1 MEGKP
6 IKMAKKILDSF
17 MSSLFEYDS
26 YACKFEKDIEN
37 VTPGQPPR
45 TTLKL
50 IAQQDQPIHFSY
62 APQKGLNLSGSAGG
76 VLVENILGK
85 LLAIPDGDIDAHIAF
100 FTDYG
105 FLYPVSQTDYEA
117 VEANVLMELVNRIK
131 ATVMLMNS
139 IAAKKNYKNILI
151 GTTYLLY
158 SEPIT
163 ICLSTGEYDTCVHEF
178 TRLVHSYSQFPD
190 MSRNQEVFNTKKFS
204 VPDTLFPPSY
214 QVDIEYFNQVRSS
227 TDAGNMRL
235 FKNLFAMYTG
245 LTGTSEELRT
255 IIDFFFHYQKEVGV
269 FSDIGYRKI
278 HYFNGKQSDNF
289 TEEMKAAL
297 LKIANIVLSA
307 EINYNIAGVHP
318 RYSTL
323 DLKPAWELDNLIQA
337 LYFSIFYMKPGVEI
351 YKRCKN
357 PTCKRDV
364 YFLVNATATNKEYC
378 CPKCANAAAQ
388 RRSRERK
395 LSQQ

>member
-1 MEGKP
+1 
-6 IKMAKKILDSF
+6 

-26 YACKFEKDIEN
+26 YACNFEKDIEN
-37 VTPGQPPR
+37 VAPGQPPR

-50 IAQQDQPIHFSY
+50 IAQQNQPIHFSY

-76 VLVENILGK
+76 ALVENILGK
-85 LLAIPDGDIDAHIAF
+85 LLAIPDGDIDAYIAF

-117 VEANVLMELVNRIK
+117 VDANVLIELVNRIK

-139 IAAKKNYKNILI
+139 IAAKKNYTNILI

-158 SEPIT
+158 SEPIA
-163 ICLSTGEYDTCVHEF
+163 IHLSTGEYSTCVHEF
-178 TRLVHSYSQFPD
+178 TSLVHRYSQFPN
-190 MSRNQEVFNTKKFS
+190 MSRNQEVFDTKKFS
-204 VPDTLFPPSY
+204 VADTLFPPFY
-214 QVDIEYFNQVRSS
+214 QVDIEYFNQLRGS
-227 TDAGNMRL
+227 TEAGNMRL

-245 LTGTSEELRT
+245 LTDAREELRT
-255 IIDFFFHYQKEVGV
+255 VIDFFFHYQKEVGV

-278 HYFNGKQSDNF
+278 RYLNGKQPDNF
-289 TEEMKAAL
+289 TDEMKAAL
-297 LKIANIVLSA
+297 LKIANIVLSE

>member
-1 MEGKP
+1 
-6 IKMAKKILDSF
+6 MAKKFFDGF

-26 YACKFEKDIEN
+26 YACNFEKDIEN
-37 VTPGQPPR
+37 VAPGQPPR

-50 IAQQDQPIHFSY
+50 IAQQNQPIHFSY

-76 VLVENILGK
+76 ALVENILGK
-85 LLAIPDGDIDAHIAF
+85 LLAIPDGDIDAYIAF

-117 VEANVLMELVNRIK
+117 VDANVLMELVNRIR

-139 IAAKKNYKNILI
+139 IAAKKNYTNILI

-158 SEPIT
+158 SEPIA
-163 ICLSTGEYDTCVHEF
+163 IHLSTGEYSTCVHEF
-178 TRLVHSYSQFPD
+178 TSLVHRYSQFPN
-190 MSRNQEVFNTKKFS
+190 MSRNQEVFDTKKFS
-204 VPDTLFPPSY
+204 VADTLFPPFY
-214 QVDIEYFNQVRSS
+214 QVDIEYFNQLRGS
-227 TDAGNMRL
+227 TEAGNMRL

-245 LTGTSEELRT
+245 LTDAREELRT
-255 IIDFFFHYQKEVGV
+255 VIDFFFHYQKEVGV

-278 HYFNGKQSDNF
+278 RYLNGKQPDNF
-289 TEEMKAAL
+289 TDEMKAAL
-297 LKIANIVLSA
+297 LKIANIVLSE

>member
-1 MEGKP
+1 
-6 IKMAKKILDSF
+6 

-26 YACKFEKDIEN
+26 YACNFEKDIEN
-37 VTPGQPPR
+37 VAPGQPPR

-50 IAQQDQPIHFSY
+50 IAQQNQPIHFSY

-76 VLVENILGK
+76 ALVENILGK
-85 LLAIPDGDIDAHIAF
+85 LLAIPDGDIDAYIAF

-117 VEANVLMELVNRIK
+117 VDANVLMELVNRIK

-139 IAAKKNYKNILI
+139 IAAKKNYTNILI

-158 SEPIT
+158 SEPIA
-163 ICLSTGEYDTCVHEF
+163 IHLSTGEYSTCVHEF
-178 TRLVHSYSQFPD
+178 TSLVHRYSQFPN
-190 MSRNQEVFNTKKFS
+190 MSRNQEVFDTKKFS
-204 VPDTLFPPSY
+204 VADTLFPPFY
-214 QVDIEYFNQVRSS
+214 QVDIEYFNQLRGS
-227 TDAGNMRL
+227 TEAGNMRL

-245 LTGTSEELRT
+245 LTDAREELRT
-255 IIDFFFHYQKEVGV
+255 VIDFFFHYQKEVGV

-278 HYFNGKQSDNF
+278 RYLNGKQPDNF
-289 TEEMKAAL
+289 TDEMKAAL
-297 LKIANIVLSA
+297 LKIANIVLSE

>member
-1 MEGKP
+1 
-6 IKMAKKILDSF
+6 MAKKIFDSF

-26 YACKFEKDIEN
+26 YTCKFEKDIEN
-37 VTPGQPPR
+37 VAPGQPPR

-50 IAQQDQPIHFSY
+50 TARQDQPIHFSY

-76 VLVENILGK
+76 VLAENILGK
-85 LLAIPDGDIDAHIAF
+85 LLAIPDGDIDSHIAF

-105 FLYPVSQTDYEA
+105 FLYPVDQANYEA
-117 VEANVLMELVNRIK
+117 VEADALMELVNRMK
-131 ATVMLMNS
+131 AAVMLMNS
-139 IAAKKNYKNILI
+139 IAAKKNYRNILI
-151 GTTYLLY
+151 GTAYLLY
-158 SEPIT
+158 SEPIA
-163 ICLSTGEYDTCVHEF
+163 IRLSTGEYHTCAHEF
-178 TRLVHSYSQFPD
+178 TSLVHNYSQFPD
-190 MSRNQEVFNTKKFS
+190 MSRNQEVFDTKKFS
-204 VPDTLFPPSY
+204 VEDTLYPPSY
-214 QVDIEYFNQVRSS
+214 QVDIEYFNHVRSL
-227 TDAGNMRL
+227 TDTGNTRL

-245 LTGTSEELRT
+245 LTDAGEELRAV
-255 IIDFFFHYQKEVGV
+255 IDFFFHYQQEAGI
-269 FSDIGYRKI
+269 FNGIGYRRM
-278 HYFNGKQSDNF
+278 HYLNGKHPDNF
-289 TEEMKAAL
+289 TDEMKAAL
-297 LKIANIVLSA
+297 LRIANIVLSA
-307 EINYNIAGVHP
+307 EINYNIKGVHP

-323 DLKPAWELDNLIQA
+323 DLKPVWKLDNLIQA

>member
-1 MEGKP
+1 
-6 IKMAKKILDSF
+6 MAKKFFDGF

-26 YACKFEKDIEN
+26 YACNFEKDIEN
-37 VTPGQPPR
+37 VAPGQPPR

-50 IAQQDQPIHFSY
+50 IAQQNQPIHFSY

-76 VLVENILGK
+76 ALVENILGK
-85 LLAIPDGDIDAHIAF
+85 LLAIPDGDIYAYIAF

-117 VEANVLMELVNRIK
+117 VDANVLMELVNRIK

-139 IAAKKNYKNILI
+139 IAAKKNYTNILI

-158 SEPIT
+158 SEPIA
-163 ICLSTGEYDTCVHEF
+163 IHLSTGEYSTCVHEF
-178 TRLVHSYSQFPD
+178 TSLVHRYSQFPN
-190 MSRNQEVFNTKKFS
+190 MSRNQEVFDTKKFS
-204 VPDTLFPPSY
+204 VADTLFPPFY
-214 QVDIEYFNQVRSS
+214 QVDIEYFNQLRGS
-227 TDAGNMRL
+227 TEAGNMRL

-245 LTGTSEELRT
+245 LTDAREELRT
-255 IIDFFFHYQKEVGV
+255 VIDFFFHYQKEVGV

-278 HYFNGKQSDNF
+278 RYLNGKQPDNF
-289 TEEMKAAL
+289 TDEMKAAL
-297 LKIANIVLSA
+297 LKIANIVLSE

>member
-1 MEGKP
+1 MV
-6 IKMAKKILDSF
+6 KKFLDGF

-26 YACKFEKDIEN
+26 YTCKFEKDIEN
-37 VTPGQPPR
+37 VAPGQPPR

-76 VLVENILGK
+76 ALVENILGK

-105 FLYPVSQTDYEA
+105 FLYPVSQAEYEA
-117 VEANVLMELVNRIK
+117 VDANVLMELVNRIK
-131 ATVMLMNS
+131 ATVMLVNS
-139 IAAKKNYKNILI
+139 IAAKKNYTNILI
-151 GTTYLLY
+151 GMTYLLY

-163 ICLSTGEYDTCVHEF
+163 IHLSTGEYGTCVHEF
-178 TRLVHSYSQFPD
+178 TSLVHSYSQFPD
-190 MSRNQEVFNTKKFS
+190 MSRNQEVFDTKKFS
-204 VPDTLFPPSY
+204 VADTLFPPAY

-227 TDAGNMRL
+227 TEAGNMRL

-245 LTGTSEELRT
+245 LTEASEELRT
-255 IIDFFFHYQKEVGV
+255 VIDFFFHYQKEVGV

-278 HYFNGKQSDNF
+278 RYLNGKKPDNF
-289 TEEMKAAL
+289 TDEMKAAL
-297 LKIANIVLSA
+297 LKIANIVLSE

-318 RYSTL
+318 RYSAL

-388 RRSRERK
+388 RRSRERR

>member
-1 MEGKP
+1 
-6 IKMAKKILDSF
+6 MAKKFFDGF

-26 YACKFEKDIEN
+26 YACNFEKDIEN
-37 VTPGQPPR
+37 VAPGQPPR

-50 IAQQDQPIHFSY
+50 IAQQNQPIHFSY

-76 VLVENILGK
+76 ALVENILGK
-85 LLAIPDGDIDAHIAF
+85 LLAIPDGDIDAYIAF

-117 VEANVLMELVNRIK
+117 VDANVLMELVNRIK

-139 IAAKKNYKNILI
+139 IAAKKNYTNILI

-158 SEPIT
+158 SEPIA
-163 ICLSTGEYDTCVHEF
+163 IHLSTGEYSTCVHEF
-178 TRLVHSYSQFPD
+178 TSLVHRYSQFPN
-190 MSRNQEVFNTKKFS
+190 MSRNQEVFDTKKFS
-204 VPDTLFPPSY
+204 VADTLFPPFY
-214 QVDIEYFNQVRSS
+214 QVDIEYFNQLRGS
-227 TDAGNMRL
+227 TEAGNMRL

-245 LTGTSEELRT
+245 LTDAREELRT
-255 IIDFFFHYQKEVGV
+255 VIDFFFHYQKEVGV

-278 HYFNGKQSDNF
+278 RYLNGKQPDNF
-289 TEEMKAAL
+289 TDEMKAAL
-297 LKIANIVLSA
+297 LKIANIVLSE

-364 YFLVNATATNKEYC
+364 YFLVNATATNKDYC

>member
-1 MEGKP
+1 
-6 IKMAKKILDSF
+6 MAKKFFDGF

-26 YACKFEKDIEN
+26 YACNFEKDIEN
-37 VTPGQPPR
+37 VAPGQPPR

-50 IAQQDQPIHFSY
+50 IAQQNQPIHFSY

-76 VLVENILGK
+76 ALVENILGK
-85 LLAIPDGDIDAHIAF
+85 LLAIPDGDIDAYIAF

-117 VEANVLMELVNRIK
+117 VDANVLMELVNRIK

-139 IAAKKNYKNILI
+139 IAAKKNYTNILI

-158 SEPIT
+158 SEPIA
-163 ICLSTGEYDTCVHEF
+163 IHLSTGEYSTCVHEF
-178 TRLVHSYSQFPD
+178 TSLVHRYSQFPN
-190 MSRNQEVFNTKKFS
+190 MSRNQEVFDTKKFS
-204 VPDTLFPPSY
+204 VADTLFPPFY
-214 QVDIEYFNQVRSS
+214 QVDIEYFNQLRGS
-227 TDAGNMRL
+227 TEAGNMRL

-245 LTGTSEELRT
+245 LTDAREELRT
-255 IIDFFFHYQKEVGV
+255 VIDFFFHYQKEVGV

-278 HYFNGKQSDNF
+278 RYLNGKQPDNF
-289 TEEMKAAL
+289 TDEMKAAL
-297 LKIANIVLSA
+297 LKIANIVLSE

>member
-1 MEGKP
+1 
-6 IKMAKKILDSF
+6 

-26 YACKFEKDIEN
+26 YACNFEKDIEN
-37 VTPGQPPR
+37 VAPGQPPR

-50 IAQQDQPIHFSY
+50 IAQQNQPIHFSY

-76 VLVENILGK
+76 ALVENILGK
-85 LLAIPDGDIDAHIAF
+85 LLAIPDGDIDAYIAF

-117 VEANVLMELVNRIK
+117 VDANVLMELVNRIK

-139 IAAKKNYKNILI
+139 IAAKKNYTNILI
-151 GTTYLLY
+151 VTTYLLY
-158 SEPIT
+158 SEPIA
-163 ICLSTGEYDTCVHEF
+163 IHLSTGEYSTCVHEF
-178 TRLVHSYSQFPD
+178 TSLVHRYSQFPN
-190 MSRNQEVFNTKKFS
+190 MSRNQEVFDTKKFS
-204 VPDTLFPPSY
+204 VADTLFPPFY
-214 QVDIEYFNQVRSS
+214 QVDIEYFNQLRGS
-227 TDAGNMRL
+227 TEAGNMRL

-245 LTGTSEELRT
+245 LTDAREELRT
-255 IIDFFFHYQKEVGV
+255 VIDFFFHYQKEVGV

-278 HYFNGKQSDNF
+278 RYLNGKQPDNF
-289 TEEMKAAL
+289 TDEMKAAL
-297 LKIANIVLSA
+297 LKIANIVLSE

>member
-1 MEGKP
+1 
-6 IKMAKKILDSF
+6 MAKKFFDGF

-26 YACKFEKDIEN
+26 YACNFEKDIEN
-37 VTPGQPPR
+37 VAPGQPPR

-50 IAQQDQPIHFSY
+50 IAQQNQPIHFSY

-76 VLVENILGK
+76 ALVENILGK
-85 LLAIPDGDIDAHIAF
+85 LLAIPDGDIDAYIAF
-100 FTDYG
+100 FADYG

-117 VEANVLMELVNRIK
+117 VDANVLMELVNRIK

-139 IAAKKNYKNILI
+139 IAAKKNYTNILI

-158 SEPIT
+158 SEPIA
-163 ICLSTGEYDTCVHEF
+163 IHLSTGEYSTCVHEF
-178 TRLVHSYSQFPD
+178 TSLVHRYSQFPN
-190 MSRNQEVFNTKKFS
+190 MSRNQEVFDTKKFS
-204 VPDTLFPPSY
+204 VADTLFPPFY
-214 QVDIEYFNQVRSS
+214 QVDIEYFNQLRGS
-227 TDAGNMRL
+227 TEAGNMRL

-245 LTGTSEELRT
+245 LTDAREELRT
-255 IIDFFFHYQKEVGV
+255 VIDFFFHYQKEVGV

-278 HYFNGKQSDNF
+278 RYLNGKQPDNF
-289 TEEMKAAL
+289 TDEMKAAL
-297 LKIANIVLSA
+297 LKIANIVLSE

>member
-1 MEGKP
+1 
-6 IKMAKKILDSF
+6 MAKKFFDGF

-26 YACKFEKDIEN
+26 YACNFEKDIEN
-37 VTPGQPPR
+37 VAPGQPPR

-50 IAQQDQPIHFSY
+50 IAQQNQPIHFSY

-76 VLVENILGK
+76 ALVENILGK
-85 LLAIPDGDIDAHIAF
+85 LLAIPDGDIDAYIAF

-117 VEANVLMELVNRIK
+117 VDANVLMELVNRIK

-139 IAAKKNYKNILI
+139 IAAKKNYTNILI

-158 SEPIT
+158 SEPIA
-163 ICLSTGEYDTCVHEF
+163 IHLSTGEYSTCVHEF
-178 TRLVHSYSQFPD
+178 TSLVHRYSQFPN
-190 MSRNQEVFNTKKFS
+190 MSRNQEVFDTKKFS
-204 VPDTLFPPSY
+204 VADTLFPPFY
-214 QVDIEYFNQVRSS
+214 QVDIEYFNQLRGS
-227 TDAGNMRL
+227 TEAGNMRL

-245 LTGTSEELRT
+245 LTDAREELRT
-255 IIDFFFHYQKEVGV
+255 VIDFFFHYQKEVGV
-269 FSDIGYRKI
+269 FSDIGYSNIR
-278 HYFNGKQSDNF
+278 YLNGTQPDNF
-289 TEEMKAAL
+289 TDEMKAAL
-297 LKIANIVLSA
+297 LKIANIVLSE

>member
-1 MEGKP
+1 M
-6 IKMAKKILDSF
+6 
-17 MSSLFEYDS
+17 
-26 YACKFEKDIEN
+26 
-37 VTPGQPPR
+37 
-45 TTLKL
+45 
-50 IAQQDQPIHFSY
+50 
-62 APQKGLNLSGSAGG
+62 
-76 VLVENILGK
+76 ENILGK
-85 LLAIPDGDIDAHIAF
+85 LLAIPDGDIDAYIAF

-117 VEANVLMELVNRIK
+117 VDANVLMELVNRIK

-139 IAAKKNYKNILI
+139 IAAKKNYTNILI

-158 SEPIT
+158 SEPIA
-163 ICLSTGEYDTCVHEF
+163 IHLSTGEYSTCVHEF
-178 TRLVHSYSQFPD
+178 TSLVHRYSQFPN
-190 MSRNQEVFNTKKFS
+190 MSRNQEVFDTKKFS
-204 VPDTLFPPSY
+204 VADTLFPPFY
-214 QVDIEYFNQVRSS
+214 QVDIEYFNQLRGS
-227 TDAGNMRL
+227 TEAGNMRL

-245 LTGTSEELRT
+245 LTDAREELRT
-255 IIDFFFHYQKEVGV
+255 VIDFFFHYQKEVGV

-278 HYFNGKQSDNF
+278 RYLNGKQPDNF
-289 TEEMKAAL
+289 TDEMKAAL
-297 LKIANIVLSA
+297 LKIANIVLSE